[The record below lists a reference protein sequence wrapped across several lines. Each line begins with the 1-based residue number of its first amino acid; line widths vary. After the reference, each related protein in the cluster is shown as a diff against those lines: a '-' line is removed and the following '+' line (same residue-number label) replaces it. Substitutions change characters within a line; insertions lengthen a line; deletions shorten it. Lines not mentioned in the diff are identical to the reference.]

1 MKYHYLNCL
10 FFFLTVHCALAQKMT
25 FSEINRRDNQD
36 MYFEI
41 LGKFGTDILVYKSIS
56 REHELSRYDAEMKQ
70 VSTVKL
76 DYLPERI
83 FNIDFVNYPTYC
95 YLIYQHQRN
104 GIVYCNAVKVDQQ
117 GKAVGAVRLLDT
129 TRIGFFADNKIYTTT
144 FSEDKKKL
152 LIYKKHLKNDNLTI
166 VTKLFDADLNQID
179 STHQFLQ
186 FDDRKEVYSDIYVDN
201 EGTVVYAKEKK
212 KTSNDNTSDLEL
224 WLHQPGAVEFEHT
237 QVSLQKK
244 YIEEASIKIDNL
256 NRQYIVNSF
265 YYSSRRGSIEGLFT
279 AIVKKDLLQLPRAA
293 FNPFSDSLR
302 STINSSDQYK
312 FVFDNLTTRNVV
324 VKKNGGFFIAAEDFY
339 SETRSFNNAWNRNY
353 YNNFQNTTMNDFYLY
368 NPYYYGYRPWSS
380 FNGDQSTR
388 YYYDDIVILSIDSSL
403 KLVWNN
409 IIHKKQYD
417 VDNDNFLSYS
427 VINAGGEVHFLF
439 IEKDRQKHILS
450 NQGILPGGEINR
462 YPTLRSIENGIEFM
476 PRLGKQVG
484 ARVMIMPFIQRGKIG
499 FARID
504 F

>member
-1 MKYHYLNCL
+1 
-10 FFFLTVHCALAQKMT
+10 
-25 FSEINRRDNQD
+25 
-36 MYFEI
+36 
-41 LGKFGTDILVYKSIS
+41 
-56 REHELSRYDAEMKQ
+56 
-70 VSTVKL
+70 
-76 DYLPERI
+76 
-83 FNIDFVNYPTYC
+83 
-95 YLIYQHQRN
+95 
-104 GIVYCNAVKVDQQ
+104 
-117 GKAVGAVRLLDT
+117 
-129 TRIGFFADNKIYTTT
+129 
-144 FSEDKKKL
+144 
-152 LIYKKHLKNDNLTI
+152 
-166 VTKLFDADLNQID
+166 
-179 STHQFLQ
+179 
-186 FDDRKEVYSDIYVDN
+186 
-201 EGTVVYAKEKK
+201 
-212 KTSNDNTSDLEL
+212 
-224 WLHQPGAVEFEHT
+224 
-237 QVSLQKK
+237 
-244 YIEEASIKIDNL
+244 
-256 NRQYIVNSF
+256 
-265 YYSSRRGSIEGLFT
+265 
-279 AIVKKDLLQLPRAA
+279 
-293 FNPFSDSLR
+293 
-302 STINSSDQYK
+302 
-312 FVFDNLTTRNVV
+312 